1 MSASAILDIGQ
12 RALSQTETLE
22 ATYDLTALMIA
33 RGIPGDFVECGVF
46 AGAQVA
52 AMAKA
57 CMEAHALDRRI
68 HLFDSFQ
75 GVPTPGPYDND
86 IRAAGGIWLSPPVS
100 ACSLDDVKAN
110 MQEWGIDPSLLVYHC
125 GWFEETIPRAEINS
139 IALLRLDG
147 DLYESTRVCIEH
159 LYPKVSRGGW
169 CIVDDWSLDGCRR
182 AVTETLGHPS
192 PVYWRKVD

>member
-1 MSASAILDIGQ
+1 MSVTLQDIGQ

-22 ATYDLTALMIA
+22 ATYDITCAILIRDT
-33 RGIPGDFVECGVF
+33 PGDFVECGVF

-57 CMEAHALDRRI
+57 CMDLNGMDRRI

-75 GVPTPGPYDND
+75 GVPAPGPYDND

-110 MQEWGIDPSLLVYHC
+110 MQEWGIDPALLVYHC
-125 GWFEETIPRAEINS
+125 GLFEETIPRAEIDS

-147 DLYESTRVCIEH
+147 DLYASTRVCIEH

-169 CIVDDWSLDGCRR
+169 CIVDDWILDGCRR
-182 AVTETLGHPS
+182 AVNETLGHPS
-192 PVYWRKVD
+192 PVYWRKID